1 MNDFSGA
8 DLIADALAQLQV
20 EHVFAIVSIH
30 NMPILDAINRLGK
43 TQIID
48 VRHEQAGT
56 HAADGYAR
64 ASGKLGVMIASTGPG
79 TSNTVTGL
87 YEAQYGSS
95 RVLVIT
101 GQAETAFYGK
111 GLAYV
116 HEAEKQV
123 PMLASVC
130 RRVESPRAAS
140 QLGPALLSVL
150 TDMYTGRGAP
160 GALEIPIDIQY
171 AANQPVAL
179 DLPSNEQFVPDEQG
193 LAQVVSALSES
204 NRRILLVGGGAI
216 AAGAHAQV
224 QALAEKLQIPVLTT
238 VDGRGVLPEDHPL
251 CIGNYYNS
259 AGMYQAIADADLTL
273 AIGTKFAVG
282 VEGQFAAQTP
292 PGKLVHI
299 DIDGNMVGRTHHA
312 HVGLVA
318 DARMALLGINQNLP
332 DLQANDAQF
341 TDKILHAGEAIR
353 QAMRGRLGTDWPQV
367 MDCIREKLPSD
378 SVFVRDQTISAY
390 NWGNQQFPIMGP
402 RTSINPTSGAIGPGF
417 PMSVGAAIASQGLDG
432 DTAKDQTP
440 AKTLVV
446 HGDGGFMFHATELAT
461 CAQYQVPLIICVFN
475 DSGYGVLRYLQQNR
489 FGRINETDLGK
500 VAFAQMAQS
509 MGVPGER
516 VASVAEF
523 ATALDTALSVQGPYL
538 IDVDMEHFAPMEIS
552 VMPKKKD

>member
-1 MNDFSGA
+1 MSSFTGA
-8 DLIADALAQLQV
+8 DLIAGALAQLEV

-43 TQIID
+43 SKIID

-101 GQAETAFYGK
+101 GQAETAFYGR
-111 GLAYV
+111 GLSYV
-116 HEAEKQV
+116 HEAENQV
-123 PMLASVC
+123 PMLAAVC
-130 RRVESPRAAS
+130 RRVESPRHIN
-140 QLGPALLSVL
+140 QLGSAFTAVIN
-150 TDMYTGRGAP
+150 DMYTGRGAP
-160 GALEIPIDIQY
+160 AAIEIPIDIQY
-171 AANQPVAL
+171 AEAQPVQVT
-179 DLPSNEQFVPDEQG
+179 LPSNLAFAPDAGDIDKAVE
-193 LAQVVSALSES
+193 ALGHATT
-204 NRRILLVGGGAI
+204 RLIVAGGGVI
-216 AAGAHAQV
+216 AANAHKELL
-224 QALAEKLQIPVLTT
+224 ALAELLDAPVLTT
-238 VDGRGVLPEDHPL
+238 VDGRGVIPEDHPL
-251 CIGNYYNS
+251 CMGNYYNS
-259 AGMYQAIADADLTL
+259 AGIYNAIQGADLTL

-282 VEGQFAAQTP
+282 VDGQFAVQTP

-299 DIDGNMVGRTHHA
+299 DIDGNMIGRTHHA
-312 HVGLVA
+312 HIGVLA
-318 DARMALLGINQNLP
+318 DAQLS
-332 DLQANDAQF
+332 LQAINSQSHELSPNDGQF
-341 TDKILHAGEAIR
+341 NAKLLESRDGVR
-353 QAMRGRLGTDWPQV
+353 QAMRGRLGEDWPQV
-367 MDCIREKLPSD
+367 MDCIREKLPRD

-390 NWGNQQFPIMGP
+390 NWGNQQFPILEP

-417 PMSVGAAIASQGLDG
+417 PMSIGAAIASSR
-432 DTAKDQTP
+432 
-440 AKTLVV
+440 KTLVI

-475 DSGYGVLRYLQQNR
+475 DSGYGVLRWLQQNR

-509 MGVPGER
+509 MGVPAQR
-516 VASVAEF
+516 IASVEEF
-523 ATALDTALSVQGPYL
+523 SHAMDLAMQTSGPYL

-552 VMPKKKD
+552 VMPKQKSEVDIRG

>member
-1 MNDFSGA
+1 MEDFSGA
-8 DLIADALAQLQV
+8 DLIADALAQMEV

-30 NMPILDAINRLGK
+30 NMPILDAINRVGK

-79 TSNTVTGL
+79 TYNTVTGL

-130 RRVESPRAAS
+130 RRVESPRSPS
-140 QLGPALLSVL
+140 QLGAALQTVL
-150 TDMYTGRGAP
+150 NDMYTGRGAP

-171 AANQPVAL
+171 ASNQPITL
-179 DLPSNEQFVPDEQG
+179 TLPSNAKFVPNEKG
-193 LAQVVSALSES
+193 LDRVVDALSQS
-204 NRRILLVGGGAI
+204 RRRILLVGGGAI
-216 AAGAHAQV
+216 AAGAHAEV
-224 QALAEKLQIPVLTT
+224 QALAEQLQIPVLTT
-238 VDGRGVLPEDHPL
+238 VDGRGVMPEDHPL

-259 AGMYQAIADADLTL
+259 AGMYKAIVDADLTL

-282 VEGQFAAQTP
+282 VDGQFAAQTP
-292 PGKLVHI
+292 PGTLVHI
-299 DIDGNMVGRTHHA
+299 DIDSNMIGRTHQA

-318 DARMALLGINQNLP
+318 DARMALLGINQRLP
-332 DLQANDAQF
+332 ELQANDAKF
-341 TDKILHAGEAIR
+341 SDKILHAGDGIR
-353 QAMRGRLGTDWPQV
+353 QAMRGRLGSDWPQV
-367 MDCIREKLPSD
+367 MDCIREKLPRE

-390 NWGNQQFPIMGP
+390 NWGNQQFPIMEP

-417 PMSVGAAIASQGLDG
+417 PMSVGAAIASQRSG
-432 DTAKDQTP
+432 D
-440 AKTLVV
+440 AKTLVI

-500 VAFAQMAQS
+500 VAFAEMAQS

-516 VASVAEF
+516 VASVDAF
-523 ATALDTALSVQGPYL
+523 AQALDNALAAPGPYL
-538 IDVDMEHFAPMEIS
+538 IDVDMEYFAPMEIS
-552 VMPKKKD
+552 VMPKPKS

>member
-1 MNDFSGA
+1 MEDFSGA
-8 DLIADALAQLQV
+8 DLIADALAQMEV

-130 RRVESPRAAS
+130 RRVESPRSPS
-140 QLGPALLSVL
+140 QLGLALQTVL
-150 TDMYTGRGAP
+150 NDMYIGRGAP

-171 AANQPVAL
+171 ASNQPVTL
-179 DLPSNEQFVPDEQG
+179 TLPNNAQFVPDENG
-193 LAQVVSALSES
+193 LDRVIDALSQAR
-204 NRRILLVGGGAI
+204 RRILLVGGGAI
-216 AAGAHAQV
+216 AAGAHAEV
-224 QALAEKLQIPVLTT
+224 QALAEQLQIPVLTT
-238 VDGRGVLPEDHPL
+238 VDGRGVMPEDHPL

-259 AGMYQAIADADLTL
+259 AGMYKAIGDADLTL

-282 VEGQFAAQTP
+282 VDGQFAAQTP
-292 PGKLVHI
+292 PGRLVHI
-299 DIDGNMVGRTHHA
+299 DIDSNMIGRTHQA

-318 DARMALLGINQNLP
+318 DARMALLSINQRLP
-332 DLQANDAQF
+332 ELQANDAQF
-341 TDKILHAGEAIR
+341 SDKILHAGDGIR

-367 MDCIREKLPSD
+367 MDCIREKLPRE

-390 NWGNQQFPIMGP
+390 NWGNQQFPIMEP

-417 PMSVGAAIASQGLDG
+417 PMSVGAAIAAQRSG
-432 DTAKDQTP
+432 D
-440 AKTLVV
+440 AKTLVI

-461 CAQYQVPLIICVFN
+461 CAQYQVPLIVCVFN

-516 VASVAEF
+516 VASVDAF
-523 ATALDTALSVQGPYL
+523 AQALDNALAATGPYL

-552 VMPKKKD
+552 VMPKPKS

>member
-1 MNDFSGA
+1 MEDFSGA
-8 DLIADALAQLQV
+8 DLIADALAQMEV

-130 RRVESPRAAS
+130 RRVESPRSPS
-140 QLGPALLSVL
+140 QLGLALQTVL
-150 TDMYTGRGAP
+150 NDMYTGRGAP

-171 AANQPVAL
+171 ASNQPVTL
-179 DLPSNEQFVPDEQG
+179 TLPNNAQFVPDENG
-193 LAQVVSALSES
+193 LDRVIDALSQAR
-204 NRRILLVGGGAI
+204 RRILLVGGGAI
-216 AAGAHAQV
+216 AAGAHAEV
-224 QALAEKLQIPVLTT
+224 QALAEQLQIPVLTT
-238 VDGRGVLPEDHPL
+238 VDGRGVMPEDHPL

-259 AGMYQAIADADLTL
+259 AGMYKAIGDADLTL

-282 VEGQFAAQTP
+282 VDGQFAAQTP
-292 PGKLVHI
+292 PGRLVHI
-299 DIDGNMVGRTHHA
+299 DIDSNMIGRTHQA

-318 DARMALLGINQNLP
+318 DARMALLSINQRLP
-332 DLQANDAQF
+332 ELQANDAQF
-341 TDKILHAGEAIR
+341 SDKILHAGDGIR

-367 MDCIREKLPSD
+367 MDCIREKLPRE

-390 NWGNQQFPIMGP
+390 NWGNQQFPIMEP

-417 PMSVGAAIASQGLDG
+417 PMSVGAAIAAQRSG
-432 DTAKDQTP
+432 D
-440 AKTLVV
+440 AKTLVI

-461 CAQYQVPLIICVFN
+461 CAQYQVPLIVCVFN

-516 VASVAEF
+516 VASVDAF
-523 ATALDTALSVQGPYL
+523 AQALDNALAATGPYL

-552 VMPKKKD
+552 VMPKPKS

>member
-1 MNDFSGA
+1 MEEFSGA
-8 DLIADALAQLQV
+8 DLIADALAQMDV
-20 EHVFAIVSIH
+20 KHVFAIVSIH

-43 TQIID
+43 TKIID

-101 GQAETAFYGK
+101 GQAETSFYGK

-116 HEAEKQV
+116 HEAENQV
-123 PMLASVC
+123 PMLAAVC

-150 TDMYTGRGAP
+150 NDMHTGRGAP
-160 GALEIPIDIQY
+160 GALEIPIDLQY
-171 AANQPVAL
+171 AGNAPVTVSLPNNDQFAPDAKAL
-179 DLPSNEQFVPDEQG
+179 DR
-193 LAQVVSALSES
+193 VVDALSHA

-216 AAGAHAQV
+216 AAGAHEEI
-224 QALAEKLQIPVLTT
+224 QALAEALQIPVLTT
-238 VDGRGVLPEDHPL
+238 VDGRGVMPENHPL

-259 AGMYQAIADADLTL
+259 AGMYHAIADADLTL

-282 VEGQFAAQTP
+282 VDGQFAAQTP
-292 PGKLVHI
+292 PGKLVQI
-299 DIDGNMVGRTHHA
+299 DIDGNMVGRTHRA
-312 HVGLVA
+312 HVGLIS
-318 DARMALLGINQNLP
+318 DARMALEGINQHIP
-332 DLQANDAQF
+332 QLQPNDAQF
-341 TDKILHAGEAIR
+341 TDKILHAGEGIR

-378 SVFVRDQTISAY
+378 SVVVRDQTISAY
-390 NWGNQQFPIMGP
+390 NWGNQQFPILAP

-417 PMSVGAAIASQGLDG
+417 PMSVGAAIASQGADAG
-432 DTAKDQTP
+432 
-440 AKTLVV
+440 KTLVI

-461 CAQYQVPLIICVFN
+461 CAQYQVPLVICVFN
-475 DSGYGVLRYLQQNR
+475 DSGYGVLRYLQQSR
-489 FGRINETDLGK
+489 FGRVNETELGK
-500 VAFAQMAQS
+500 VAFAQMAES

-523 ATALDTALSVQGPYL
+523 AHALDTALAVTGPYL

-552 VMPKKKD
+552 VMPKKKEA

>member
-1 MNDFSGA
+1 MEDFSGA
-8 DLIADALAQLQV
+8 DLIADALAQMEV

-130 RRVESPRAAS
+130 RRVESPRSPS
-140 QLGPALLSVL
+140 QLGLALQTVL
-150 TDMYTGRGAP
+150 NDMYTGRGAP

-171 AANQPVAL
+171 ASNRPVTL
-179 DLPSNEQFVPDEQG
+179 TLPNNAQFVPDENG
-193 LAQVVSALSES
+193 LDRVIDALSQAR
-204 NRRILLVGGGAI
+204 RRILLVGGGAI
-216 AAGAHAQV
+216 AAGAHAEV
-224 QALAEKLQIPVLTT
+224 QALAEQLQIPVLTT
-238 VDGRGVLPEDHPL
+238 VDGRGVMPEDHPL

-259 AGMYQAIADADLTL
+259 AGMYKAIGDADLTL

-282 VEGQFAAQTP
+282 VDGQFAAQTP
-292 PGKLVHI
+292 PGRLVHI
-299 DIDGNMVGRTHHA
+299 DIDSNMIGRTHQA

-318 DARMALLGINQNLP
+318 DARMALLGINQRLP
-332 DLQANDAQF
+332 ELQANDAQF
-341 TDKILHAGEAIR
+341 SDKILHAGDGIR

-367 MDCIREKLPSD
+367 MDCIREKLPRE

-390 NWGNQQFPIMGP
+390 NWGNQQFPIMEP

-417 PMSVGAAIASQGLDG
+417 PMSVGAAIAAQRSG
-432 DTAKDQTP
+432 D
-440 AKTLVV
+440 AKTLVI

-461 CAQYQVPLIICVFN
+461 CAQYQVPLIVCVFN

-516 VASVAEF
+516 VASVDAF
-523 ATALDTALSVQGPYL
+523 AQALDNALAATGPYL

-552 VMPKKKD
+552 VMPKPKS